1 MSTLDRNNG
10 IRSQLDSAESSL
22 RNFLEDLKSEVEG
35 IQYVIRDMDD
45 ADRTKDIIVVLLGN
59 IEYIMREVEEVLD
72 WIE

>member
-1 MSTLDRNNG
+1 MSALDRNNG